1 MTLVFGVLILRVEGC
16 IGLRGLD
23 GCCLIF
29 VPTAR
34 AYKTMR
40 TMRPGSPPMPVRS
53 PFMSNYFLGKN
64 SKFIFDSHHSSSC
77 DEACNPFRNL
87 ASLMQVSYK
96 TPIRCQKKD
105 GSFSSQRESR

>member
-16 IGLRGLD
+16 IGLRGLN

-29 VPTAR
+29 VPISR
-34 AYKTMR
+34 AYETMR
-40 TMRPGSPPMPVRS
+40 TMRPSSPPMPLRS

-77 DEACNPFRNL
+77 DEAYNPCIEPWLGR
-87 ASLMQVSYK
+87 SVI
-96 TPIRCQKKD
+96 P
-105 GSFSSQRESR
+105 